1 MFCSLLLYVLIL
13 IYCYIIIAR
22 ERVRVRVR
30 VRGARTSLDDFALQQ
45 RQAEMKI
52 TNKTV
57 STPSQPCPHGAPQL
71 VRLAR
76 SADYSQ
82 YHLRV
87 PLVATWTANLTLSPS
102 ALGLAYFF
110 TTRNSL
116 YLLFSFSRLA
126 INIRVIL
133 RDLFLELRHF
143 SHYPATPSLLYATFS
158 DRP

>member
-22 ERVRVRVR
+22 ER